1 MYYAIVTKFNGPTN
15 YRQSRISATAA
26 GCKRRYFDWEYS
38 LNPDSNHRAA
48 AMALAAERGWISAGE
63 NRTLAGGVLADGSY
77 VWVFVA
83 GGNA

>member
-1 MYYAIVTKFNGPTN
+1 MHYAIVTRAKEIKFN
-15 YRQSRISATAA
+15 RRSRISATAA